1 MELESIDIR
10 HVKKNCRTAK
20 LYAMFKDTLVLEING
35 VIFLL
40 INRSKMQKNIILNME
55 YQKDGKDIV
64 LQESQNNNHGA
75 ILTDILNSLKNLVSE
90 RTLGSRHK
98 IIIKIMGSSR
108 KRFTNVKVNKLKAVA
123 MELKENRA
131 NVRMMALFTLER
143 DTIPVVIENCLTKP
157 HLRK

>member
-1 MELESIDIR
+1 MQQNSIGKTMELESIDIR

-20 LYAMFKDTLVLEING
+20 LYAMFKDMLGLEING

-75 ILTDILNSLKNLVSE
+75 I
-90 RTLGSRHK
+90 
-98 IIIKIMGSSR
+98 
-108 KRFTNVKVNKLKAVA
+108 
-123 MELKENRA
+123 
-131 NVRMMALFTLER
+131 
-143 DTIPVVIENCLTKP
+143 
-157 HLRK
+157 